1 MSSSSRV
8 SAKWTIRVAINL
20 GAIRS
25 AAAVDCSRYN
35 DGPPPSNGRALCRRA
50 RDTSQMGS
58 LLADLSAR
66 TRGLHLTSSLT
77 LPLYKEDLR
86 TNVQLQQT
94 RIKFAKISESNA
106 KALQDWGNEKLQRA
120 QKTVDE
126 SPYDLE
132 AWSILIREAQIRPI
146 IEVRPVFEKLV
157 TVFPSAGR
165 YWKIY
170 IEQEMKMRNFEKV
183 EKLFQRCLMKILNIE
198 LWKLYLSYVKETK
211 ASLTTY
217 KEKMAQAYDFALD
230 KIGMDIHSYSIWND
244 YVMFLK
250 SVEAVGSYA
259 ENQKISAVRKVYQRG
274 VINPMI
280 NMEQL
285 WKDYMSFEQN
295 INPIIAEKMAIERS
309 RDYMNARRVAKE
321 LEAVTRGLNR
331 SAPSIPPTGHPEE
344 VKQVEL
350 WKKYIAWERSNPLRT
365 EDTSLVAR
373 RVMFAIEQCLLC
385 LGHHPAVWHQAA
397 HFLEL
402 SSKILTEKGDV
413 NAAKNLSDE
422 AATMFERATNT
433 LLSKNMLLYFAHAD
447 FEEGRVKYEKV
458 HQIYQKFLDIPAY
471 VQYMKFAR
479 RAEGIKSA
487 RTVFKRAREDI
498 RCKHHVYVAAALM
511 EYYCT
516 KDKTIAF
523 RIFELGLKKFGDNP
537 DYILCYI
544 DYLSHLN
551 EDNNTRV
558 LFERVLS
565 SGSSLEPEKSVDIWN
580 RFLEFESNIGDLAS
594 IVKVEKRR
602 SAVLEKI
609 KEFEGKE
616 TAQLVDRYKFLDLY
630 PCTAMELRSIGYMDV
645 SSVARNSIGV
655 IPRVP
660 DPEEAIAALPRPDL
674 SQMIPYKPK
683 VNPLPGE
690 HPVPGGSFPLP
701 TAAAQLCT
709 ILPPPGCFRGPFVVV
724 DLLMDVFSRIQL
736 PDHAPLPEADNG
748 CDTKLFDLAKSVHWI
763 VDESNDGMSI
773 GSKRRRTRLGG
784 DDSEEEDLPPPP
796 INDIYRQR
804 QQKRVK

>member
-1 MSSSSRV
+1 MTEEKMEFNMSL
-8 SAKWTIRVAINL
+8 K
-20 GAIRS
+20 
-25 AAAVDCSRYN
+25 
-35 DGPPPSNGRALCRRA
+35 
-50 RDTSQMGS
+50 
-58 LLADLSAR
+58 
-66 TRGLHLTSSLT
+66 
-77 LPLYKEDLR
+77 
-86 TNVQLQQT
+86 
-94 RIKFAKISESNA
+94 
-106 KALQDWGNEKLQRA
+106 DWGNEKLQRA

-132 AWSILIREAQIRPI
+132 AWSILIREAQNRPI
-146 IEVRPVFEKLV
+146 TEVRPVFEKLV
-157 TVFPSAGR
+157 TIFPSAGR

-170 IEQEMKMRNFEKV
+170 IEQEIKMRNYEKV

-211 ASLTTY
+211 ASLATY

-244 YVMFLK
+244 YVTFLK
-250 SVEAVGSYA
+250 SVEAV
-259 ENQKISAVRKVYQRG
+259 YQRG
-274 VINPMI
+274 VVNPMI

-285 WKDYMSFEQN
+285 WKDYMAFEQN
-295 INPIIAEKMAIERS
+295 INPIIAEKMAMERS

-321 LEAVTRGLNR
+321 LEANTRGLNR
-331 SAPSIPPTGHPEE
+331 SAPSVPPTGHPEE
-344 VKQVEL
+344 LKQVEL

-433 LLSKNMLLYFAHAD
+433 LLAKNMLLYFAHAD

-458 HQIYQKFLDIPAY
+458 HQIYQKYLDIPDIDPTLAY

-487 RTVFKRAREDI
+487 RTVFKRAREDP
-498 RCKHHVYVAAALM
+498 RSRHHVYVAAALM

-516 KDKTIAF
+516 KDKNIAF
-523 RIFELGLKKFGDNP
+523 RIFELGLKKFADNP

-565 SGSSLEPEKSVDIWN
+565 SGSLEPEKSVDIWN

-602 SAVLEKI
+602 SAVLEKL

-630 PCTAMELRSIGYMDV
+630 PCSTMELKSIGYHV
-645 SSVARNSIGV
+645 GNLSRNNIGGSLQ
-655 IPRVP
+655 RSQ
-660 DPEEAIAALPRPDL
+660 DNEEVIAALPRPDI
-674 SQMIPYKPK
+674 SQMIPFKPK
-683 VNPLPGE
+683 VHAVPGE
-690 HPVPGGSFPLP
+690 HPVPGGAFPLP
-701 TAAAQLCT
+701 PAAAQLCT
-709 ILPPPGCFRGPFVVV
+709 LLPPPGCFRGPFVAV

-736 PDHAPLPEADNG
+736 PEQAPLPVADNG

-763 VDESNDGMSI
+763 VDESNDGLGIST
-773 GSKRRRTRLGG
+773 KRRRTRIGA
-784 DDSEEEDLPPPP
+784 DDSEDEDLPPPP
-796 INDIYRQR
+796 ANDIYRQR

>member
-1 MSSSSRV
+1 MTETKR
-8 SAKWTIRVAINL
+8 
-20 GAIRS
+20 
-25 AAAVDCSRYN
+25 
-35 DGPPPSNGRALCRRA
+35 
-50 RDTSQMGS
+50 
-58 LLADLSAR
+58 
-66 TRGLHLTSSLT
+66 
-77 LPLYKEDLR
+77 
-86 TNVQLQQT
+86 
-94 RIKFAKISESNA
+94 F
-106 KALQDWGNEKLQRA
+106 DWGNDKLNRA
-120 QKTVDE
+120 HSSVEET
-126 SPYDLE
+126 PYDLE
-132 AWSILIREAQIRPI
+132 AWSLLIREAQNRPI
-146 IEVRPVFEKLV
+146 AEVRQVFEKLV
-157 TVFPSAGR
+157 NVFPSAGR

-170 IEQEMKMRNFEKV
+170 IEQEMKMRNYEKV

-198 LWKLYLSYVKETK
+198 LWKLYLTYVKETK

-244 YVMFLK
+244 YVVFLK

-259 ENQKISAVRKVYQRG
+259 ENQRISAVRKVYQRG
-274 VINPMI
+274 VVNPMI

-285 WKDYMSFEQN
+285 WKDYMAFEQN

-331 SAPSIPPTGHPEE
+331 NAPSVPPTGHPEE
-344 VKQVEL
+344 IKQVEL

-397 HFLEL
+397 NFLEM

-422 AATMFERATNT
+422 AATMFERATST
-433 LLSKNMLLYFAHAD
+433 LLSRNMLLYFAHAD

-458 HQIYQKFLDIPAY
+458 HNIYQKFIDIPDIDPTLAF

-487 RTVFKRAREDI
+487 RTVFKKAREDQ
-498 RCKHHVYVAAALM
+498 RCRHHVYVAAALM

-516 KDKTIAF
+516 KDKNIAF
-523 RIFELGLKKFGDNP
+523 RIFELGLKKFADNP
-537 DYILCYI
+537 EYILCYI

-565 SGSSLEPEKSVDIWN
+565 SGSLEPDKSVDIWN

-602 SAVLEKI
+602 SAVLEKL

-630 PCTAMELRSIGYMDV
+630 PCTSMELKSIGYVEVTNTHRASNHTLARSQDTEEV
-645 SSVARNSIGV
+645 ISSL
-655 IPRVP
+655 PKP
-660 DPEEAIAALPRPDL
+660 DT
-674 SQMIPYKPK
+674 SQMIPFKPK
-683 VNPLPGE
+683 VNTLPGE
-690 HPVPGGSFPLP
+690 HPVPGGTFPLP
-701 TAAAQLCT
+701 PTAAQLCT
-709 ILPPPGCFRGPFVVV
+709 LLPPPACYRGPFVAV

-736 PDHAPLPEADNG
+736 PDNVPLPTADNG
-748 CDTKLFDLAKSVHWI
+748 CDTKFFDLAKSVHWI
-763 VDESNDGMSI
+763 VDENADGNHI
-773 GSKRRRTRLGG
+773 VTKRKRIKLGG
-784 DDSEEEDLPPPP
+784 DDSDDDDLPPPP
-796 INDIYRQR
+796 ANDIYRQR

>member
-1 MSSSSRV
+1 MTEE
-8 SAKWTIRVAINL
+8 K
-20 GAIRS
+20 
-25 AAAVDCSRYN
+25 
-35 DGPPPSNGRALCRRA
+35 
-50 RDTSQMGS
+50 M
-58 LLADLSAR
+58 
-66 TRGLHLTSSLT
+66 
-77 LPLYKEDLR
+77 E
-86 TNVQLQQT
+86 
-94 RIKFAKISESNA
+94 F
-106 KALQDWGNEKLQRA
+106 DWGNEKLQRA

-132 AWSILIREAQIRPI
+132 AWSILIREAQNRPI
-146 IEVRPVFEKLV
+146 TEVRPVFEKLV
-157 TVFPSAGR
+157 TIFPSAGR

-170 IEQEMKMRNFEKV
+170 IEQEIKMRNYEKV

-211 ASLTTY
+211 ASLATY

-244 YVMFLK
+244 YVTFLK

-274 VINPMI
+274 VVNPMI

-285 WKDYMSFEQN
+285 WKDYMAFEQN
-295 INPIIAEKMAIERS
+295 INPIIAEKMAMERS

-321 LEAVTRGLNR
+321 LEANTRGLNR
-331 SAPSIPPTGHPEE
+331 SAPSVPPTGHPEE
-344 VKQVEL
+344 LKQVEL

-433 LLSKNMLLYFAHAD
+433 LLAKNMLLYFAHAD

-458 HQIYQKFLDIPAY
+458 HQIYQKYLDIPDIDPTLAY

-487 RTVFKRAREDI
+487 RTVFKRAREDP
-498 RCKHHVYVAAALM
+498 RSRHHVYVAAALM

-516 KDKTIAF
+516 KDKNIAF
-523 RIFELGLKKFGDNP
+523 RIFELGLKKFADNP

-565 SGSSLEPEKSVDIWN
+565 SGSLEPEKSVDIWN

-602 SAVLEKI
+602 SAVLEKL

-630 PCTAMELRSIGYMDV
+630 PCSTMELKSIGYHV
-645 SSVARNSIGV
+645 GNLSRNNIGGSLQ
-655 IPRVP
+655 RSQ
-660 DPEEAIAALPRPDL
+660 DNEEVIAALPRPDI
-674 SQMIPYKPK
+674 SQMIPFKPK
-683 VNPLPGE
+683 VHAVPGE
-690 HPVPGGSFPLP
+690 HPVPGGAFPLP
-701 TAAAQLCT
+701 PAAAQLCT
-709 ILPPPGCFRGPFVVV
+709 LLPPPGCFRGPFVAV

-736 PDHAPLPEADNG
+736 PEQAPLPVADNG

-763 VDESNDGMSI
+763 VDESNDGLGIST
-773 GSKRRRTRLGG
+773 KRRRTRIGA
-784 DDSEEEDLPPPP
+784 DDSEDEDLPPPP
-796 INDIYRQR
+796 ANDIYRQR